1 MKLDKD
7 GSGSIDK
14 EEFLAIPQI
23 ATNPLASRLI
33 AIMDEDGGGDVDF
46 KEFIAG
52 LSAFSNKGNK
62 VEKLRCKYNSFLSY
76 LFLERKGEGGLFFVF
91 FLVFSGSMAFV
102 CSFSFISL
110 SIVDT
115 MLFSP
120 MI

>member
-62 VEKLRCKYNSFLSY
+62 IEKLRCKCRYI
-76 LFLERKGEGGLFFVF
+76 
-91 FLVFSGSMAFV
+91 LVFLP
-102 CSFSFISL
+102 SL
-110 SIVDT
+110 SLSVLSCMAEPWKKKNRPFAPSFEDHGRT
-115 MLFSP
+115 
-120 MI
+120 

>member
-62 VEKLRCKYNSFLSY
+62 VEKLRCKILIFT
-76 LFLERKGEGGLFFVF
+76 LFDCLPG
-91 FLVFSGSMAFV
+91 V
-102 CSFSFISL
+102 CGCRIIL
-110 SIVDT
+110 SIAR
-115 MLFSP
+115 LCY
-120 MI
+120 IYI

>member
-62 VEKLRCKYNSFLSY
+62 VEKLRCKI
-76 LFLERKGEGGLFFVF
+76 FFHYF
-91 FLVFSGSMAFV
+91 AYFV
-102 CSFSFISL
+102 WYRWLPRYFVNCK
-110 SIVDT
+110 T
-115 MLFSP
+115 MY
-120 MI
+120 I

>member
-62 VEKLRCKYNSFLSY
+62 VEKLRCKSTCLFLSKKRNTSSRTVGQI
-76 LFLERKGEGGLFFVF
+76 LTTSVTT
-91 FLVFSGSMAFV
+91 
-102 CSFSFISL
+102 CSS
-110 SIVDT
+110 
-115 MLFSP
+115 
-120 MI
+120 